1 MDTKYIALLI
11 CLMLSGA
18 LAGTILVIQAVLI
31 VKKKSEFMVLSY
43 IIPLVVLT
51 IGLLVKNYEKHAFD
65 VVNLCIIL
73 TVPIIL
79 LALSLLLGNL
89 LDQKSKSG
97 KTIQSIFKLNIPIIN
112 EMSSIIVI
120 PVLEELFFRQILF
133 QVLSKSYC
141 IGSIIV
147 ITSVFFSLS
156 HMGKVKCI
164 GSFIG
169 GLALATIYAYTYDIM
184 LVILVHSTYNSLC
197 RFTRSEIEK
206 LGGENYD

>member
-11 CLMLSGA
+11 CLMLTGA

-31 VKKKSEFMVLSY
+31 VKRKSEFMVLSY

-51 IGLLVKNYEKHAFD
+51 IGLLVKNYEKYAFD

-79 LALSLLLGNL
+79 LVLSLLLGNL

-97 KTIQSIFKLNIPIIN
+97 KTMQSIFKLNIPIIN

-133 QVLSKSYC
+133 QVLSESYC

-147 ITSVFFSLS
+147 ITSVFFS
-156 HMGKVKCI
+156 
-164 GSFIG
+164 
-169 GLALATIYAYTYDIM
+169 
-184 LVILVHSTYNSLC
+184 
-197 RFTRSEIEK
+197 
-206 LGGENYD
+206 